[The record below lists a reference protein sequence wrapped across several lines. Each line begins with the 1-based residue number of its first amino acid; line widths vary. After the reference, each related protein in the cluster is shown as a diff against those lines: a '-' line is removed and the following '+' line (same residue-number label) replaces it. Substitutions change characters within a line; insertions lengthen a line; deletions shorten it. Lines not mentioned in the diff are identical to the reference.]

1 MSYSTIAKQSA
12 TLLGILVVL
21 ISVVA
26 AGFAGSAAGSS
37 HTVQTDSS
45 HAPSSANITYTTY
58 PDRIGG
64 TYTAT
69 VTFQQDITQEGT
81 ASELMN
87 AFEINQTIAD
97 LNYNTDPD
105 EDNVTVNETTN
116 QITFTVT
123 EASPTPINSGTD
135 FSTGNNNGLRY
146 NASKGNNVLYA
157 DGAALSDFNVTL
169 TNDIAPVIDREAPT
183 DREATSTQLVV
194 RHTHPGYLEVT
205 FSEPVTIDAANLDS
219 AFGFTGNAPTISG
232 GELARQPSSY
242 TVNLSFQNDVQPG
255 DDLGKLTYNS
265 GSNVVESAADDT
277 AAQEPDIDLTVQN
290 RVEKPPEIQQVV
302 FDDVP
307 ENTDQDTT
315 GEMLLYFDSNLN
327 AEKAGG
333 NDTSGLTFNS
343 DSTDVSINVDG
354 AITDDYNEQ
363 PDNVIAVEV
372 SSASGAVA
380 SLVREGDTFGSNAE
394 LNVTPGAGLDISFN
408 STGGDIAST
417 NVPAE
422 NISNEIAGN
431 LSEVNRTSSDV
442 EILGADVDEQN
453 GYNVTVSGLSDGEH
467 QVLDENISVTVAGS
481 STEVPASTVASEFRF
496 DDEYTVSLPAD
507 GSVDSRIGEENVP
520 INVTTANGTEL
531 QPNTNATVEIAHEAR
546 VTTAPTSGTF
556 MISIPQPGELVADSD
571 IGAIN
576 SYNATSG
583 NMESYANMDATDR
596 VHRGIFIDGNGTGNV
611 YGITYKTESAYS
623 GGTTAAMPQGWN
635 LVGSNTKLTTT
646 FPVTYDDD
654 LRFGTSPAASSD
666 DVRIVATNDIGSN
679 NVSNTSTI
687 PVAHDASG
695 VKEYD
700 VYYVYL
706 YEPSTRPILESAYS
720 SGD

>member
-26 AGFAGSAAGSS
+26 AGLAGSAAGSS
-37 HTVQTDSS
+37 HAVQTDSN
-45 HAPSSANITYTTY
+45 HAPSSANITYTTH
-58 PDRIGG
+58 PEEFGG
-64 TYTAT
+64 TYTLT
-69 VTFQQDITQEGT
+69 VTFSQDITQNGT
-81 ASELMN
+81 AGELMN
-87 AFEINQTIAD
+87 GFRIGSD
-97 LNYNTDPD
+97 WGSLNYNTDPD
-105 EDNVTVNETTN
+105 EDNVTVNETTD
-116 QITFTVT
+116 QIRFIVT
-123 EASPTPINSGTD
+123 KDNSRLNSDAS
-135 FSTGNNNGLRY
+135 FSTASNNGLQY
-146 NASKGNNVLYA
+146 NASNGSNVLYA
-157 DGAALSDFNVTL
+157 GGTAVDDFNVDI
-169 TNDIAPVIDREAPT
+169 TNNIRPVIDAEASSSLTHLAVSTSDP
-183 DREATSTQLVV
+183 ATISI
-194 RHTHPGYLEVT
+194 Y
-205 FSEPVTIDAANLDS
+205 FSEIVGIGTPRAGT
-219 AFGFTGNAPTISG
+219 AFNFTGPDSPTITG
-232 GELARQPSSY
+232 GTSDDFSPR
-242 TVNLSFQNDVQPG
+242 VNLSFQEDVEPG
-255 DDLGKLTYNS
+255 DNLGALEYDGSDTVNS
-265 GSNVVESAADDT
+265 SDEDVP
-277 AAQEPDIDLTVQN
+277 AQEPDINLTVENNVQA
-290 RVEKPPEIQQVV
+290 PPEIQQVV

-307 ENTDQDTT
+307 ENTDQDAK
-315 GEMLLYFDSNLN
+315 GEMLLYFDSNVN
-327 AEKAGG
+327 VQKVGTD
-333 NDTSGLTFNS
+333 NNTTGLTFNS
-343 DSTDVSINVDG
+343 DSTDVSINVNG
-354 AITDDYNEQ
+354 SITDDYNEQ
-363 PDNVIAVEV
+363 PDNVIAVGV
-372 SSASGAVA
+372 SAPSGFAS

-394 LNVTPGAGLDISFN
+394 LNVTPGAGLLDISFN
-408 STGGDIAST
+408 GTGSDIAAT

-481 STEVPASTVASEFRF
+481 SAGVPASTVASEFRF
-496 DDEYTVSLPAD
+496 DDEYTVSLPSD

-531 QPNTNATVEIAHEAR
+531 QPNTSATVEIAHEAR